1 MSRKIK
7 LFCEFRRSLEQQLA
21 SIERTQG
28 SAVAGTR
35 VDGDHRP
42 SNRGERGAV
51 TSQAYLAMGL
61 ARRAEELRHAL
72 ELLTHIPADPR
83 ERLANGALATLED
96 EEGTQR
102 TVLVL
107 PGGQGDTLHLEGC
120 DITVLSL
127 QAPMLKDLHGK
138 QEGDVGR
145 VRRGERWV
153 EIEIIALE

>member
-1 MSRKIK
+1 MSRKLK
-7 LFCEFRRSLEQQLA
+7 LFCEFRRKLEEQLA

-72 ELLTHIPADPR
+72 ELLTLIPPDPR
-83 ERLANGALATLED
+83 ERLANGALAVIED
-96 EEGTQR
+96 EEGMQR
-102 TVLVL
+102 TLLVL
-107 PGGQGDTLHLEGC
+107 PGALGIHCTSKAPTLLCCHFRHRCE
-120 DITVLSL
+120 IT
-127 QAPMLKDLHGK
+127 
-138 QEGDVGR
+138 R
-145 VRRGERWV
+145 
-153 EIEIIALE
+153 